1 MLLAGDIGGTKT
13 VLSIFSPEQ
22 GPNVPLTQKTFSS
35 TAYQSLE
42 SMIRD
47 FLQTVDANVEI
58 VAACF
63 AVAGPVFS
71 NRAHITNLSWVI
83 DAENVKSTFG
93 WSNVLLMNDLE
104 AVAYAIPILEP
115 DDIFT
120 ISAGN
125 SVSGGNISVV
135 APGTGLGEAFLT
147 MNDGQYTAHASEGS
161 HASFAPM
168 NSLQAGLLSFLQ
180 ETMGFEHVSYE
191 RVCSGGLGIP
201 NIYRYLKETKFAEE
215 PKWLSEK
222 LAESDDPTPVIMAA
236 ALDQNT
242 ECPLCQAVLDL
253 FVSILGAEAGN
264 HALKIMATGGIYL
277 GGGIPPRILPEL
289 QKPAFLN
296 ALRGKGRFQSMLTN
310 FPVKVILN
318 VQAGLM
324 GAAAFGFDHQPVRS
338 FLEAGSRSQ

>member
-13 VLSIFSPEQ
+13 VLSLFSPDQ
-22 GPNVPLTQKTFSS
+22 GPNTTIMQKTFAS
-35 TAYQSLE
+35 TVYQSLE
-42 SMIRD
+42 AMIRD
-47 FLQTVDANVEI
+47 FLQTADGNVEI
-58 VAACF
+58 EAACF

-83 DAENVKSTFG
+83 DAQNVRSTFG
-93 WSNVLLMNDLE
+93 WSSVLLMNDLE

-120 ISAGN
+120 LSAG
-125 SVSGGNISVV
+125 SPVAGGNISVV

-147 MNDGQYTAHASEGS
+147 MNDGQYIAHASEGS
-161 HASFAPM
+161 HASFAPT
-168 NSLQAGLLSFLQ
+168 NALQLGLLSFLQ
-180 ETMGFEHVSYE
+180 ETMGFDHVSYE

-201 NIYRYLKETKFAEE
+201 NIYRYLIETKFAEE

-222 LAESDDPTPVIMAA
+222 LSASDDPTPVIMAA
-236 ALDQNT
+236 ALDQET
-242 ECPLCQAVLDL
+242 ACPLCQAVLDL

-296 ALRGKGRFQSMLTN
+296 ALRSKGRFQSMLTN
-310 FPVKVILN
+310 FPVNVILN
-318 VQAGLM
+318 AQAGLI

-338 FLEAGSRSQ
+338 FLKAEPRSQ